1 MLGANLV
8 LIALGTW
15 IAIAPVVAI
24 AVGRALEA
32 ADPYADVEYIRSAPQ
47 PVVPVGAA
55 RRTLIAR
62 RAAIGPATGPA
73 IAR

>member
-1 MLGANLV
+1 MLGTEVV

-24 AVGRALEA
+24 VVGRALKA
-32 ADPYADVEYIRSAPQ
+32 ADPYAEVEYIRSAPQ
-47 PVVPVGAA
+47 PVIVA
-55 RRTLIAR
+55 RRTLVAR
-62 RAAIGPATGPA
+62 PSPIGPAAGPA

>member
-1 MLGANLV
+1 MLGTHLV

-15 IAIAPVVAI
+15 MAIAPVVAI
-24 AVGRALEA
+24 VVGRALKA

-47 PVVPVGAA
+47 PVLPVGAA

-62 RAAIGPATGPA
+62 RAAIGPATGAA